1 MVLKKV
7 LKFIFTE
14 DLATIDGVKITT
26 NVKQNIQWLTDRDHQ
41 TCNND
46 RNSHTVT
53 IVWDTEYWF
62 TWMRIVLKQSA
73 HLKSIDIQLNQHFT
87 SQMLNCSKFILNT
100 SNPTLEI
107 HCSLEFVVRQITI
120 TAAADLC
127 DIYISGGV
135 NFALKQMVAM
145 SSVAK
150 NYYATNAVDGD
161 LNTASI
167 TRREKRPY
175 LLVTLPEPR
184 LVNRVVLHCRKYND
198 QTLRDY
204 LKYFELKGL
213 DENNC
218 TQFSYKDNNTAPF
231 YIYSIG
237 IAGKKMNKI
246 FVYATEVTKTRDPTV
261 TLREVEIYGE
271 CLPGTW
277 GLSCNQSC
285 PTKCPVS
292 CTQEDGLC
300 NLLREESECNVKGKG
315 EGRELSPQ
323 QKLCAASQL
332 ETLFHKNALSLNV
345 TDIKSIASVA
355 DTMEHFVDNGVK
367 VSKNVTNSI
376 VDILSAFGNKASD
389 PDFIIDDTTF
399 DKLVTLADVVTFSM
413 QDNTTD
419 APEEDYVT
427 INSLVTS
434 LESVVL
440 RLSSNETKDFAFVK
454 NTIAVKIGTVS
465 QGINFPEANH
475 SGLKP
480 FDNWFRN
487 SKNEISLSKKAF
499 DGYTEV
505 RSYSVIAIKR
515 KENDETESFQTNESS
530 ITSKPH
536 IVSDVLAV
544 SVGRGVTLKSPVS
557 LTFRVPNVTKLD
569 SHVTPQCVYL
579 DTSMSGR
586 VTWSREGCL
595 TERFTDDQI
604 ICKCNHLTSFAV
616 LMGPKQLA
624 EHQAMTALTI
634 TGCSVSIVCLIITIV
649 IYLYFWRYVKNERS
663 VLLLNLC
670 VCMLISYL
678 VFLLGIDK
686 TDNQILCQFIG
697 IFLHYSFLC
706 VFFNFLSQSLA
717 LYKSIYSVSG
727 RVRLELFLPV
737 TYITPLLIVGATA
750 LVNQA
755 EGYGTPNYCWLS
767 VNKGFIWA
775 FIGPV
780 ICVLLVNSGVL
791 IAVIKTI
798 QSTHSMIDKSNAER
812 TMSAARTIVV
822 LTPLFGL
829 TWTFG
834 IVSLLTDVVVLQYLF
849 VIFNTFQG
857 LFIFVFYCLR
867 QRQII
872 EAILQTKRQRQA
884 QSTDRTNKPQTAS
897 TY

>member
-1 MVLKKV
+1 
-7 LKFIFTE
+7 
-14 DLATIDGVKITT
+14 
-26 NVKQNIQWLTDRDHQ
+26 
-41 TCNND
+41 
-46 RNSHTVT
+46 
-53 IVWDTEYWF
+53 
-62 TWMRIVLKQSA
+62 

-87 SQMLNCSKFILNT
+87 SQMFNCSKFILNT

-107 HCSLEFVVRQITI
+107 HCSLEFFVRRITI

-145 SSVAK
+145 SSV
-150 NYYATNAVDGD
+150 YYIYNATNAVDGD
-161 LNTASI
+161 LETVSS
-167 TRREKRPY
+167 TRNEKRPY

-184 LVNRVVLHCRKYND
+184 LVNRVVLHSSKPKNR
-198 QTLRDY
+198 TY

-218 TQFSYKDNNTAPF
+218 SQFSYKDNNTSPL
-231 YIYSIG
+231 YIYTVG

-246 FVYATEVTKTRDPTV
+246 FLYATEVTNYKNKTWSPV
-261 TLREVEIYGE
+261 VKLREVEIYGE

-277 GLSCNQSC
+277 GFSCNQSC
-285 PTKCPVS
+285 PTQCPVT

-300 NLLREESECNVKGKG
+300 NLLREESECNVKGIG
-315 EGRELSPQ
+315 QGRELSTQ

-332 ETLFHKNALSLNV
+332 ETLFHKNAQSLNV
-345 TDIKSIASVA
+345 TDMKSIASVA
-355 DTMEHFVDNGVK
+355 DYMEHFVNNGIK
-367 VSKNVTNSI
+367 VSKNVTNTI

-389 PDFIIDDTTF
+389 PDFIIDNTTF
-399 DKLVTLADVVTFSM
+399 DILVTLADVVTFSM

-419 APEEDYVT
+419 APEEDYDT

-499 DGYTEV
+499 DGNTEV

-515 KENDETESFQTNESS
+515 KENDETESFQSNESS
-530 ITSKPH
+530 ITSKPQ
-536 IVSDVLAV
+536 IVSDLLAV
-544 SVGRGVTLKSPVS
+544 SVGRSVTLKLPVS
-557 LTFRVPNVTKLD
+557 VTFRVPNVTKLD

-579 DTSMSGR
+579 DTSISSYNPSGR
-586 VTWSREGCL
+586 VTWSRKGCL

-634 TGCSVSIVCLIITIV
+634 TGCSVSIICLIITIV

-663 VLLLNLC
+663 VLLVNLC

-686 TDNQILCQFIG
+686 TDNQILCQFVG

-727 RVRLELFLPV
+727 RVRLEIFLPV

-834 IVSLLTDVVVLQYLF
+834 IVSLLTNVVVLQYLF

-872 EAILQTKRQRQA
+872 EAVLRTKRQRQA
-884 QSTDRTNKPQTAS
+884 QSMDGTNKPQTAS